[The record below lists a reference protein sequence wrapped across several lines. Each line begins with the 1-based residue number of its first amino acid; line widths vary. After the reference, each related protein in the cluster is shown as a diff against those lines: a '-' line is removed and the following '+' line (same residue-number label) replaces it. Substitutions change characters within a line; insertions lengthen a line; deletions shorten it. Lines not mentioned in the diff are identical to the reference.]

1 MTERDLEELVLK
13 CLSSS
18 RPEIGEVPLDPDRPF
33 DDQFDF
39 PPAERQALAE
49 AVGRELGLDI
59 SPAARNRL
67 NSLTGWVRYLER
79 TLA

>member
-13 CLSSS
+13 CLSTTL
-18 RPEIGEVPLDPDRPF
+18 PEIGDEPLDPEQPF

-39 PPAERQALAE
+39 SLTERQALAE

-59 SPAARNRL
+59 SPAVRTRL
-67 NSLTGWVRYLER
+67 NSLSGWVRYLER

>member
-13 CLSSS
+13 CLSKTL
-18 RPEIGEVPLDPDRPF
+18 PEIGEVPLDPDQPF
-33 DDQFDF
+33 DDQFEF
-39 PPAERQALAE
+39 SLAERQALAE

-59 SPAARNRL
+59 SPTARTRL
-67 NSLTGWVRYLER
+67 NSLTGWVRFLER